1 MSTVEKEKIEFVTSV
16 NGTSCG
22 DIIAVLTSASLLPT
36 LSILLFPWVIPSTF
50 TLKSKPDVLTHLFVQ
65 FLIEFPTVALFTGAI
80 VTFLAVETGDFSLT
94 NVVALTLVVMLM
106 LILTVNHTMT
116 RPKWKSVKE
125 EWDKVNAKSLGW
137 TGEEQGGN
145 QGTKY
150 PFLTNFRGMITYLT
164 VFTILAVDFPIFPR
178 RFAKTKKYGMSLMDI
193 GTASFIFSNGIV
205 APEAK
210 NRRSSLKKALISCI
224 PLLVLG
230 LGRLMAVKGEKD
242 LSNM

>member
-1 MSTVEKEKIEFVTSV
+1 MSIVEKEKIEFVTSV

-22 DIIAVLTSASLLPT
+22 DIVAVLTSASLLPT
-36 LSILLFPWVIPSTF
+36 LSILVFPWLVPSAF
-50 TLKSKPDVLTHLFVQ
+50 TVKSKPDALTHLFVR
-65 FLIEFPTVALFTGAI
+65 FLIEFPVVALFTGAI
-80 VTFLAVETGDFSLT
+80 VTFLAVDTADFNLT
-94 NVVALTLVVMLM
+94 NVVASTLLVTLM

-116 RPKWKSVKE
+116 RPRWKSVKE
-125 EWDKVNAKSLGW
+125 EWKKVRAKSLGW
-137 TGEEQGGN
+137 TSEEQGGKEGN
-145 QGTKY
+145 KY

-164 VFTILAVDFPIFPR
+164 VFTILAIDFPIFPR

-210 NRRSSLKKALISCI
+210 NRRSSIKKAVISCI

-230 LGRLMAVKGEKD
+230 LGRLMAVKGEK
-242 LSNM
+242 